1 MTIIR
6 RGPALKER
14 QEAFY
19 IQQHLANERTFLA
32 WVRTALAMKGI
43 GLLVFGL
50 ELALGS
56 GEGAGRTASLGVSLV
71 SYAAGMT
78 VLASAVVLYFR
89 SRRQINNEEFQSSG
103 ITVILTGILVGVI
116 LTALLI
122 YTIFVYY

>member
-1 MTIIR
+1 M
-6 RGPALKER
+6 KER

-78 VLASAVVLYFR
+78 VLSSAVVLYFR
-89 SRRQINNEEFQSSG
+89 SRRQINNHTFQSSG